1 MKSSS
6 RNESFDFVIICY
18 FLLLFV
24 ICFTIILV
32 LETTM
37 SEEMMNT
44 KDVAA
49 YLGINEKQVY
59 ALIKAGRI
67 PGTRVTGKW
76 VFPRKLIDEWIEES
90 ARSGLKQARDKSRT
104 VEGALL
110 ASGSNDPI
118 LDFLLT
124 ALRQSHPDFYFF
136 CANTGSTDGLKA
148 LGAGH
153 TDIAWTHLLDPET
166 GSYNT
171 PFISRY
177 LPGAK
182 TVLVHLFRRE
192 VGIVTAPGNPKGI
205 RNFDDLARGI
215 RLVNRQAGSGTRLLL
230 DNELEKRRIPSAAV
244 AGYDREVY
252 THVEVGLSILS
263 GEADAGLA
271 TVAVSRLMGLHFIPV
286 TREDFDMALGQST
299 YFHRG
304 IQALMDNLRSPGFRE
319 RFEKLGGYGFE
330 DSGKILYSTI

>member
-1 MKSSS
+1 MLS
-6 RNESFDFVIICY
+6 
-18 FLLLFV
+18 
-24 ICFTIILV
+24 
-32 LETTM
+32 
-37 SEEMMNT
+37 T
-44 KDVAA
+44 KEVAT

-76 VFPRKLIDEWIEES
+76 VFPKKLIDEWIEEN
-90 ARSGLKQARDKSRT
+90 ARGGLKQAREKSRT
-104 VEGALL
+104 VEGVLL

-124 ALRQSHPDFYFF
+124 GLRQSHPDFYFF
-136 CANTGSTDGLKA
+136 CANTGSTEGLKA

-153 TDIAWTHLLDPET
+153 TDIAWTHLLDAET
-166 GSYNT
+166 GRYNA
-171 PFISRY
+171 PFIPRY

-192 VGIVTAPGNPKGI
+192 VGIITAPGNPKKINDFEDLTGGI
-205 RNFDDLARGI
+205 HF
-215 RLVNRQAGSGTRLLL
+215 VNRQAGSGTRLLL
-230 DNELEKRRIPSAAV
+230 DSELGKRSIPPSCL
-244 AGYDREVY
+244 AGYDREVF
-252 THVEVGLSILS
+252 THIEVGLSILS

-286 TREDFDMALGQST
+286 TSEDFDMALGQST

-304 IQALMDNLRSPGFRE
+304 IQGLMDILRSPGLRE

-330 DSGKILYSTI
+330 DSGKILYSNI

>member
-1 MKSSS
+1 MP
-6 RNESFDFVIICY
+6 
-18 FLLLFV
+18 
-24 ICFTIILV
+24 
-32 LETTM
+32 ETM
-37 SEEMMNT
+37 LST
-44 KDVAA
+44 KEVAT
-49 YLGINEKQVY
+49 YLGINDKQVY

-76 VFPRKLIDEWIEES
+76 VFPKKLIDEWIEEN
-90 ARSGLKQARDKSRT
+90 ARGGLKQAREKSRT

-124 ALRQSHPDFYFF
+124 AMQQEHPDFYFF
-136 CANTGSTDGLKA
+136 CANTGSTEGLKA

-166 GSYNT
+166 GRYNT
-171 PFISRY
+171 PFISKY

-192 VGIVTAPGNPKGI
+192 VGIVTAQGNPKRIKG
-205 RNFDDLARGI
+205 FDDLSAGGI
-215 RLVNRQAGSGTRLLL
+215 RFVNRQAGSGTRLLL
-230 DNELEKRRIPSAAV
+230 DCELEKRGIPSAGI
-244 AGYDREVY
+244 AGYEREVY

-304 IQALMDNLRSPGFRE
+304 IQALMDVLRSPGLRE

-330 DSGKILYSTI
+330 DSGKILYSNI

>member
-1 MKSSS
+1 
-6 RNESFDFVIICY
+6 
-18 FLLLFV
+18 
-24 ICFTIILV
+24 
-32 LETTM
+32 M

-44 KDVAA
+44 KGVAA

-76 VFPRKLIDEWIEES
+76 VFPKGLIDEWIEES
-90 ARSGLKQARDKSRT
+90 ARSGLRQARDKSRT

-166 GSYNT
+166 GRYNA
-171 PFISRY
+171 PFIQQY
-177 LPGAK
+177 LPGMK

-192 VGIVTAPGNPKGI
+192 VGFVTAPGNPKKING
-205 RNFDDLARGI
+205 FDDLSSGI
-215 RLVNRQAGSGTRLLL
+215 RFVNRQAGSGTRLLL
-230 DNELEKRRIPSAAV
+230 DCELEKRRIPSADIL
-244 AGYDREVY
+244 GYDREVY
-252 THVEVGLSILS
+252 THVEVGLTILS

-271 TVAVSRLMGLHFIPV
+271 TVAISRLMGLHFIPV

-299 YFHRG
+299 YFHKG
-304 IQALMDNLRSPGFRE
+304 IQALMEILRSPGFRE

-330 DSGKILYSTI
+330 DSGKILYSNI

>member
-1 MKSSS
+1 MP
-6 RNESFDFVIICY
+6 
-18 FLLLFV
+18 
-24 ICFTIILV
+24 
-32 LETTM
+32 ETM
-37 SEEMMNT
+37 LST
-44 KDVAA
+44 KEVAT
-49 YLGINEKQVY
+49 YLGINDKQVY

-76 VFPRKLIDEWIEES
+76 VFPKKLIDEWIEEN
-90 ARSGLKQARDKSRT
+90 ARGGLKQAREKSRT

-124 ALRQSHPDFYFF
+124 AMRQEHPDFYFF
-136 CANTGSTDGLKA
+136 CANTGSTEGLKA

-166 GSYNT
+166 GRYNT
-171 PFISRY
+171 PFISKY

-192 VGIVTAPGNPKGI
+192 VGIVAAPGNPRGI
-205 RNFDDLARGI
+205 NGFHDLAGGLRF
-215 RLVNRQAGSGTRLLL
+215 VNRQAGSGTRILL
-230 DNELEKRRIPSAAV
+230 DCELEKRGIPSSGIT
-244 AGYDREVY
+244 GYEREVY

-304 IQALMDNLRSPGFRE
+304 IQALMDVLRSPGLRE

-330 DSGKILYSTI
+330 DSGKILYSNI

>member
-1 MKSSS
+1 MIAVSEG
-6 RNESFDFVIICY
+6 N
-18 FLLLFV
+18 
-24 ICFTIILV
+24 
-32 LETTM
+32 M
-37 SEEMMNT
+37 SEDMMNT

-59 ALIKAGRI
+59 ALIKSGRI

-76 VFPRKLIDEWIEES
+76 VFPRKLIDEWIEEN
-90 ARSGLKQARDKSRT
+90 ARGGLKQAREKSRT

-124 ALRQSHPDFYFF
+124 GLRQSHPDFYFF

-153 TDIAWTHLLDPET
+153 TDVAWTHLLDAET
-166 GSYNT
+166 GRYNT
-171 PFISRY
+171 PFIPKY

-192 VGIVTAPGNPKGI
+192 IGIVTAPGNPKKI
-205 RNFDDLARGI
+205 RGFEDFTADAVRF
-215 RLVNRQAGSGTRLLL
+215 VNRQAGSGTRLLL
-230 DNELEKRRIPSAAV
+230 DSELGKRRIPPEKI

-263 GEADAGLA
+263 GDADAGLA
-271 TVAVSRLMGLHFIPV
+271 TVAVSRLMGLHFVPV
-286 TREDFDMALGQST
+286 AREDFDMALGQST
-299 YFHRG
+299 YFHKG
-304 IQALMDNLRSPGFRE
+304 IQALVETLRSPGFRE
-319 RFEKLGGYGFE
+319 RFETLGGYGFE
-330 DSGKILYSTI
+330 DSGKILYSNI

>member
-1 MKSSS
+1 MP
-6 RNESFDFVIICY
+6 D
-18 FLLLFV
+18 
-24 ICFTIILV
+24 
-32 LETTM
+32 
-37 SEEMMNT
+37 EMMST
-44 KDVAA
+44 KEVAA

-59 ALIKAGRI
+59 ALVKAGRI
-67 PGTRVTGKW
+67 PGTRLTGKW
-76 VFPRKLIDEWIEES
+76 VFPRKLIDEWVEES
-90 ARSGLKQARDKSRT
+90 ARSGLKQAREKSRT

-110 ASGSNDPI
+110 ASGSNDPV

-124 ALRQSHPDFYFF
+124 GLRKSHPDLYFF

-166 GSYNT
+166 GRYNT
-171 PFISRY
+171 PFIPKY

-192 VGIVTAPGNPKGI
+192 IGIVAAPGNPKGI
-205 RNFDDLARGI
+205 KRFEDLAAPGI
-215 RLVNRQAGSGTRLLL
+215 RFVNRQAGSGTRILL
-230 DNELEKRRIPSAAV
+230 DCELDKRRIPAV
-244 AGYDREVY
+244 NIAGYDREVF
-252 THVEVGLSILS
+252 THIEVGLSILS
-263 GEADAGLA
+263 GDADAGLA

-299 YFHRG
+299 YFHKG
-304 IQALMDNLRSPGFRE
+304 IQALMEILRSHGFRG

-330 DSGKILYSTI
+330 DSGKILYSNI

>member
-1 MKSSS
+1 MIAVSEG
-6 RNESFDFVIICY
+6 N
-18 FLLLFV
+18 
-24 ICFTIILV
+24 
-32 LETTM
+32 M
-37 SEEMMNT
+37 SEDMMNT

-76 VFPRKLIDEWIEES
+76 VFPRKLIDEWIEEN
-90 ARSGLKQARDKSRT
+90 ARSGLKQAREKSRT

-124 ALRQSHPDFYFF
+124 GMRQSHPDFYFF

-153 TDIAWTHLLDPET
+153 TDIAWTHLLDAET
-166 GSYNT
+166 GRYNT
-171 PFISRY
+171 PFIPKY

-192 VGIVTAPGNPKGI
+192 IGIVTAPGNPKKIKDFEDFPADGVC
-205 RNFDDLARGI
+205 F
-215 RLVNRQAGSGTRLLL
+215 VNRQAGSGTRLLL
-230 DNELEKRRIPSAAV
+230 DSELGKRRIPPERI

-304 IQALMDNLRSPGFRE
+304 IQALMDILRSPGFRG

-330 DSGKILYSTI
+330 DSGKILYSNI

>member
-1 MKSSS
+1 
-6 RNESFDFVIICY
+6 
-18 FLLLFV
+18 
-24 ICFTIILV
+24 
-32 LETTM
+32 M

-44 KDVAA
+44 KEVAA

-76 VFPRKLIDEWIEES
+76 VFPRKLIDEWMDNN
-90 ARSGLKQARDKSRT
+90 ARSGLRQAREKSRNL
-104 VEGALL
+104 EGALL

-124 ALRQSHPDFYFF
+124 GMRQSCPDFYFF
-136 CANTGSTDGLKA
+136 CANTGSTEVLKA

-153 TDIAWTHLLDPET
+153 TDVAWTHLLDPET
-166 GSYNT
+166 GRYNI
-171 PFISRY
+171 PFIPKY
-177 LPGAK
+177 LPGVK

-192 VGIVTAPGNPKGI
+192 IGIVTAPGNPKEIRGFENLPAGGI
-205 RNFDDLARGI
+205 RF
-215 RLVNRQAGSGTRLLL
+215 VNRQPGSGTRLLL
-230 DNELEKRRIPSAAV
+230 DSELAKRRISSAQIS
-244 AGYDREVY
+244 GYDREVY
-252 THVEVGLSILS
+252 THVEVGISILS

-304 IQALMDNLRSPGFRE
+304 IQALVETLRSRGFRE
-319 RFEKLGGYGFE
+319 RFERLGGYGFE
-330 DSGKILYSTI
+330 DSGKILHSNL